1 LLAVVL
7 LAAIACGGRGPG
19 KPPTSRAPAPA
30 ATADEAPRPDPLS
43 EASIVADLA
52 WLTDP
57 ARRGRGSLSTEARA
71 VADWIADELRA
82 AGYEPTL
89 QEIAAARGQVNVIAV
104 KPAREAGGATV
115 LVSAHYDHVGEQ
127 GGAIYPGADD
137 NASGVAVAL
146 AVARAIA
153 DDAAVAGRVVFVFTG
168 AEEVGLL
175 GALAYVD
182 APVVP
187 LAETSLAIN
196 MDMVGRKL
204 FESALDRDA
213 ALGVIGMDDAVAP
226 LAADRRRAR
235 ARHRDAAHGAAH
247 RSGLAQRRLGVP
259 RSRAARRAPVDG
271 VARRLPRADRFARQA
286 FAPAARADHG
296 VPPRARRGDGEVS
309 VSASRCRGRSRRQRS
324 T

>member
-226 LAADRRRAR
+226 LAADAATAAGLELVTATPLMVRLIGQDWRSDDWVFRDRGLRAVHLSTGLHDDYHAPTDSLDKLSRPQLVRITAFLR
-235 ARHRDAAHGAAH
+235 ALVAAT
-247 RSGLAQRRLGVP
+247 
-259 RSRAARRAPVDG
+259 AR
-271 VARRLPRADRFARQA
+271 
-286 FAPAARADHG
+286 
-296 VPPRARRGDGEVS
+296 
-309 VSASRCRGRSRRQRS
+309 
-324 T
+324 